1 MGGFLDDGIKDEG
14 ELVAA
19 LLMPKQTALF
29 DTVHLSID
37 VARGVGG
44 QLVHSRFH
52 NQVDTNDFAPEIRCL
67 NQLS

>member
-37 VARGVGG
+37 VARGVEK
-44 QLVHSRFH
+44 QFVSPWLH
-52 NQVDTNDFAPEIRCL
+52 NQIDANASSMEIKCL
-67 NQLS
+67 NRSS